1 MDKKLGK
8 LTNRELEE
16 IVFSGMSKKRDD
28 VVMRPGIGIDCGGI
42 RVGDDV
48 VVLSTDPI
56 TAASA
61 NAGTLAVH
69 VCCNDAAASGAEP
82 VGLLLTIMAPPDAKL
97 SDIKKIVDDAQ
108 HAAGKLNVEIIGG
121 HTEFTDAVN
130 RIVLSATVIGKAAG
144 GKYFS
149 AGGAREG
156 DAIILTKYA
165 GMEGT
170 SIIASDFRE
179 LIEDVL
185 TEQEMAGAIA
195 LGNEISVV
203 KEGLLARELPVTAMH
218 DVTEGGV
225 LGALHEMCTAS
236 GVGALINLDKV
247 KVLNATAKICGKL
260 GLDVFRLIS
269 SGCMLIAA
277 SDGKAVVDGL
287 MQNGVPAYVVG
298 QFKAGGSI
306 MAVKGGIPSEVE
318 PPDKDE
324 LYKIIGNA

>member
-1 MDKKLGK
+1 MNKKLGK
-8 LTNRELEE
+8 LTNCELEE
-16 IVFSGMSKKRDD
+16 IVLSGIGKKRND

-42 RVGDDV
+42 KVGDDV

-56 TAASA
+56 TAAGK

-69 VCCNDAAASGAEP
+69 VCCNDAAAAGAEP
-82 VGLLLTIMAPPDAKL
+82 IGLLLTILAPPETSLD
-97 SDIKKIVDDAQ
+97 DIKTIVTDAQ
-108 HAAGKLNVEIIGG
+108 READKLNVEIIGG

-130 RIVLSATVIGKAAG
+130 RIVLSATVIGKAAD

-149 AGGAREG
+149 ADGAQDK

-165 GMEGT
+165 GMEAT
-170 SIIASDFRE
+170 SIIAADYRH
-179 LIEDVL
+179 LIEDIL
-185 TEQEMAGAIA
+185 TEQEITGAVA
-195 LGNEISVV
+195 LGKEISVI
-203 KEGLLARELPVTAMH
+203 KEGMLARNLPVTAMH

-236 GVGALINLDKV
+236 DIGALINLDKV

-277 SDGKAVVDGL
+277 SDGKAVVDSL
-287 MQNGVPAYVVG
+287 VENGIPAYVVG
-298 QFKAGGSI
+298 QFKRGNI
-306 MAVKGGIPSEVE
+306 MAVRGGVPFEVQ
-318 PPDKDE
+318 PPEKDE
-324 LYKIIGNA
+324 IYKVISST